1 MVSGL
6 GVKVGRSGEIIYS
19 SPSIREKLKDKNMFM
34 NLNLSKYFSRVEK
47 IIVREKMLF
56 KF

>member
-1 MVSGL
+1 M
-6 GVKVGRSGEIIYS
+6 GRSGEIIYS